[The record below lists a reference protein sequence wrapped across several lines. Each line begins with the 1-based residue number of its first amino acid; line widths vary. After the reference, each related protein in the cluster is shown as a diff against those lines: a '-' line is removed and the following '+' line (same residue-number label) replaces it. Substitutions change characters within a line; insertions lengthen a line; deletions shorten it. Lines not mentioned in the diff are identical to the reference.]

1 MDGHSSEPA
10 ASERVDTSTPHPARR
25 YDYLLGGKDNFE
37 ADRQAADEIVARRP
51 TARLS
56 VWENRWFLH
65 RAVRFMA
72 AQGCGSSWT
81 SAPGIPTSPNTHE
94 IAQQIDPAA
103 RVVYVDNDP
112 LVLTHDPALLTGSPR
127 GRTAYLEA
135 DLRQPQTILNDP
147 QLPET
152 LDLARP
158 VGLLLIAVLHFIRDD
173 DDPRAIL
180 GTLVESLAPGGFVVA
195 SHATPEYMPRSSWPP
210 CARSWSRS
218 GPNGRAPSSRP
229 SSTAPTSNRSSP
241 VQSVSRWWAEDAPD
255 PRPAVEE
262 VACNG
267 IVLRL
272 TNHERARRGVAAGRR
287 PEFDT
292 PRGVGLWSGGGY
304 ARQAGG
310 RMRGDGGRGLAGVC
324 LLLAVVG

>member
-1 MDGHSSEPA
+1 MDDQGSEA
-10 ASERVDTSTPHPARR
+10 AGSERVDTSVPHPARR

-37 ADRQAADEIVARRP
+37 ADRRAADEIVARHP

-72 AQGCGSSWT
+72 AHGVRQFLDIGT
-81 SAPGIPTSPNTHE
+81 GIPTSPNTHE

-112 LVLTHDPALLTGSPR
+112 LVLTHARALLTSDPR

-135 DLRQPQTILNDP
+135 DLREPRKILEDRQLLDTI
-147 QLPET
+147 
-152 LDLARP
+152 DLSQP

-180 GTLVESLAPGGFVVA
+180 GTLVDSLAPGSFVVA
-195 SHATPEYMPRSSWPP
+195 SNATPEYMPEEQLV
-210 CARSWSRS
+210 AL
-218 GPNGRAPSSRP
+218 RAVMESQWADRRGTEFAALFDRP
-229 SSTAPTSNRSSP
+229 DLEPVEP
-241 VQSVSRWWAEDAPD
+241 GVQSVSRWWAEDAPD
-255 PRPAVEE
+255 PRPAVED

-267 IVLRL
+267 LVLR
-272 TNHERARRGVAAGRR
+272 
-287 PEFDT
+287 
-292 PRGVGLWSGGGY
+292 
-304 ARQAGG
+304 
-310 RMRGDGGRGLAGVC
+310 
-324 LLLAVVG
+324 VVKP